1 TSILPRFSMAKPYCT
16 DLLSHDYGL
25 RPVGCQELRTRP
37 GSTLFMPITDVP
49 LGYINMLM
57 LLFQAPHRLYIY
69 DDLNTMPNL
78 CNAGPMPASSTEKFP
93 IHYRS
98 WNGVQHSSS

>member
-1 TSILPRFSMAKPYCT
+1 MRISPGKRPNQLSLSAASQSIRPATVKSTPMLTSILPRFSMAKPYCT

-57 LLFQAPHRLYIY
+57 LLFQAPHRLY
-69 DDLNTMPNL
+69 
-78 CNAGPMPASSTEKFP
+78 
-93 IHYRS
+93 
-98 WNGVQHSSS
+98 